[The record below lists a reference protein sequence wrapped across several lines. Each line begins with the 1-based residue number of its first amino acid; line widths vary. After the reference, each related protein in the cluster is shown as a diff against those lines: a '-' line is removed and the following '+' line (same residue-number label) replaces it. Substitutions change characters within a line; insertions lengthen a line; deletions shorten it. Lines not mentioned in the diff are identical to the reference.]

1 MAHITIP
8 KDSINAF
15 CTQNQIKRLALF
27 GSVLRDDFR
36 PDSDIDVVVEFVS
49 GKRVGML
56 AMARIE
62 RELSQLFGG
71 RKVDLRTPAELSRYF
86 RDDVLQKAE
95 VCYDS

>member
-8 KDSINAF
+8 KEGITHF

-36 PDSDIDVVVEFVS
+36 SDSDIDVLVEFIP
-49 GKRVGML
+49 GKHVGML
-56 AMARIE
+56 AMSRIE

-71 RKVDLRTPAELSRYF
+71 RTVDLRTPAELSRYF
-86 RDDVLQKAE
+86 REDVLQKAE
-95 VCYDS
+95 VCYGA

>member
-1 MAHITIP
+1 MAYITIP
-8 KDSINAF
+8 KDSINFF
-15 CTQNQIKRLALF
+15 CTQHQIKRLALF

-36 PDSDIDVVVEFVS
+36 ADSDIDIIVEFIP
-49 GKRVGML
+49 GTRVGML

-86 RDDVLQKAE
+86 RDDVLRKAE
-95 VCYDS
+95 VCYDA